1 MDTLF
6 TLAYEIGSLYIIVA
20 IGWFI
25 RRKGFISEDGQR
37 AFTTLLLYVALPCLI
52 ISSMHMPFQYEQ
64 AYGAFIMFVLSIYI
78 MGGTLFLS
86 RFITKK
92 MTLPMERKAVF
103 ENVILFGNQG
113 FIGMVIILQ
122 LFGQEGVLFAS
133 VFNLIYFILIWTYA
147 IYIMNPEGLPVSK
160 AMFIFKNPGFLATV
174 VGFILFIFP
183 IPIPAFIMGPIE
195 TIGQMTVPLSMIM
208 IGMMISSVTF
218 SKALVY
224 MKDIF
229 VYLAVVIRLFIYP
242 LLFFLPLLFFRMPF
256 ELFMIACLLSATP
269 SPATISMYAQVYGG
283 DVEFSAVVVFF
294 STLLSVVSI
303 PLVYLVFLFMI

>member
-1 MDTLF
+1 MDTLW

-20 IGWFI
+20 IGWLI
-25 RRKGFISEDGQR
+25 RRKGLISEQGQR
-37 AFTTLLLYVALPCLI
+37 AVTTLLLYIALPCLI

-86 RFITKK
+86 RFITRKLI
-92 MTLPMERKAVF
+92 LPMDRKAVF

-147 IYIMNPEGLPVSK
+147 IYIMNPEGIPVSK

-174 VGFILFIFP
+174 FGFILFIFP
-183 IPIPAFIMGPIE
+183 VQIPAFIMDPIE

-218 SKALVY
+218 SKVLVY

-242 LLFFLPLLFFRMPF
+242 LLFFLPLLFFHMPF

-269 SPATISMYAQVYGG
+269 SPATISMYAQLYGG

-303 PLVYLVFLFMI
+303 PIIYLVFLLLM

>member
-1 MDTLF
+1 MDSLF

-20 IGWFI
+20 IGWII
-25 RRKGFISEDGQR
+25 RRKELISEQGQR

-52 ISSMHMPFQYEQ
+52 ISSMHMPFQYER
-64 AYGAFIMFVLSIYI
+64 AYGAIIMFVLSIYI
-78 MGGTLFLS
+78 MGGTLLLS
-86 RFITKK
+86 RLITKK
-92 MTLPMERKAVF
+92 LTLPMDRRAVF

-133 VFNLIYFILIWTYA
+133 VFNLIYYVLMWTYA
-147 IYIMNPEGLPVSK
+147 IYIMNPEGIPVSK

-174 VGFILFIFP
+174 FGFILFVFP
-183 IPIPAFIMGPIE
+183 IQIPSFIIGPIA

-208 IGMMISSVTF
+208 IGMMISTITF
-218 SKALVY
+218 SKVMVY

-229 VYLAVVIRLFIYP
+229 VYLAVIIRLFIYP
-242 LLFFLPLLFFRMPF
+242 VFFFLPLLLFQIPF
-256 ELFMIACLLSATP
+256 EWFMIACLLSATP

-283 DVEFSAVVVFF
+283 DVEFSAVIVFF

-303 PLVYLVFLFMI
+303 PIVYLVFLLLL

>member
-6 TLAYEIGSLYIIVA
+6 TLAYEIGSLYVIVA
-20 IGWFI
+20 IGWII
-25 RRKGFISEDGQR
+25 RRKGLISEHGQR
-37 AFTTLLLYVALPCLI
+37 AFTTLLLYIALPCLI

-64 AYGAFIMFVLSIYI
+64 AYGALIMFVLSIYI

-86 RFITKK
+86 RFITRKL
-92 MTLPMERKAVF
+92 TLPINRRAVF

-133 VFNLIYFILIWTYA
+133 VFNLIYYVLMWTYA
-147 IYIMNPEGLPVSK
+147 IYIMNPEELPDSK
-160 AMFIFKNPGFLATV
+160 AKFILKNPGFLATII
-174 VGFILFIFP
+174 GFVLFIFP
-183 IPIPAFIMGPIE
+183 VQIPAFIIDPVT

-208 IGMMISSVTF
+208 IGMMISTVTF
-218 SKALVY
+218 SKAIVY

-229 VYLAVVIRLFIYP
+229 VYIAVFIRLFMYP
-242 LLFFLPLLFFRMPF
+242 IVFFLPLLLFNLPF

-283 DVEFSAVVVFF
+283 DMEFSAVVVFF
-294 STLLSVVSI
+294 STLLSVISI
-303 PLVYLVFLFMI
+303 PIVYLVFLLLM

>member
-20 IGWFI
+20 IGWII
-25 RRKGFISEDGQR
+25 RRKGLISEQGQR
-37 AFTTLLLYVALPCLI
+37 SFTTLLLYIALPCLI

-64 AYGAFIMFVLSIYI
+64 AYGALIMFVLSIYI
-78 MGGTLFLS
+78 MGGTLFVS

-92 MTLPMERKAVF
+92 LTLPVNRSAVF

-133 VFNLIYFILIWTYA
+133 VFNLIYYVLMWTYA

-160 AMFIFKNPGFLATV
+160 TMFILKNPGFLATIA
-174 VGFILFIFP
+174 GFVLFIFP
-183 IPIPAFIMGPIE
+183 VQFPAFIMSPIA

-208 IGMMISSVTF
+208 IGMMISTVTYA
-218 SKALVY
+218 KVLAY

-229 VYLAVVIRLFIYP
+229 VYIAVMIRLFIYP
-242 LLFFLPLLFFRMPF
+242 IVFFLPLLLFNLPF

-283 DVEFSAVVVFF
+283 DIEFSAVVVFF

-303 PLVYLVFLFMI
+303 PIVYLVFLLLI